1 MSLCPK
7 GIRKIEGVISMKN
20 LSVSMKLIVGF
31 GIVLAFL
38 LLSTLL
44 SFYCINTIS
53 TQIELYGVYTLP
65 NNTSLWTI
73 RREIVSAQSYLGR
86 AFIEKSPSMVEEM
99 LVQAQEEGKAAL
111 NELDK
116 YAANQRDTSLDQ
128 QIKELRISLERIL
141 AVRSE
146 ISVLLKNP
154 TEENLQ
160 KGYGLFVEQYIK
172 GFDEANEILI
182 GFTNTANEQ
191 AATQRIDSIQAQQ
204 IAWVSLS
211 VFAVGSL
218 VATVLVG
225 LAIRRSILIPV
236 REIERVYG
244 EMAKGN
250 MGVSVNYESRDEL
263 GRMAKSIKRT
273 NELLSA
279 YIDDISEK
287 LGQISEGDLR
297 VAVDMEYIGD
307 FAAIKHAMEE
317 TTLSLNQTLS
327 IINNASE
334 EVTTGAAQVST
345 GAQALA
351 AGSTEQAATVEE
363 LSVSIARISEQAV
376 DNSSNVRVASRYVD
390 QAGAGVTTGNEYMKQ
405 LTQAMEEIGNVSND
419 ITKITKMIED
429 IAFQTNILA
438 LNATIEAARA
448 GAAGKGFAVV
458 ADEVRNLAAKSAEA
472 AKQTSHLI
480 AESVSTV
487 EKGTELTSQTAQI
500 LSEVEQKALIIKERI
515 TKIDQASAEQAAAI
529 EQIKL
534 GLNQVSS
541 VVQNNA
547 ATAEENSASS
557 EEMSAQ
563 ALTLRRE
570 VGKFRLYEA
579 HQDNRGK
586 AAALVL

>member
-1 MSLCPK
+1 
-7 GIRKIEGVISMKN
+7 MKN
-20 LSVSMKLIVGF
+20 LSVSMKLIIGF

-44 SFYCINTIS
+44 SFYCINTIN

-73 RREIVSAQSYLGR
+73 RREIVSAQSYLAR

-116 YAANQRDTSLDQ
+116 YAANQRNTSRDQ

-160 KGYGLFVEQYIK
+160 KGYDLFVGQYIK
-172 GFDEANEILI
+172 GFNEASEILI
-182 GFTNTANEQ
+182 GFANTANER

-218 VATVLVG
+218 AATVLVG

-236 REIERVYG
+236 KEIERVYG

-263 GRMAKSIKRT
+263 GSMAKSIKRT

-327 IINNASE
+327 IINNAAE
-334 EVTTGAAQVST
+334 EVSTGAAQVST

-480 AESVSTV
+480 AESVSTI

-570 VGKFRLYEA
+570 VGKFRLYET
-579 HQDNRGK
+579 HQNNRGK

>member
-1 MSLCPK
+1 
-7 GIRKIEGVISMKN
+7 MKN

-250 MGVSVNYESRDEL
+250 MSVSVNYESRDEL
-263 GRMAKSIKRT
+263 GSMAKNIKRT

-351 AGSTEQAATVEE
+351 AGSTVQAATVEE
-363 LSVSIARISEQAV
+363 LSVSIARISEQAA

-515 TKIDQASAEQAAAI
+515 TKIDQASAEQAASI

>member
-7 GIRKIEGVISMKN
+7 GILKIEGVISMKN
-20 LSVSMKLIVGF
+20 LSVSMKLIIGF

-44 SFYCINTIS
+44 SFYCINTIN

-73 RREIVSAQSYLGR
+73 RREIVSAQSYLAR

-116 YAANQRDTSLDQ
+116 YAANQRNTSRDQ

-160 KGYGLFVEQYIK
+160 KGYDLFVGQYIK
-172 GFDEANEILI
+172 GFNEASEILI
-182 GFTNTANEQ
+182 GFANTANER

-218 VATVLVG
+218 AATVLVG

-236 REIERVYG
+236 KEIERVYG

-263 GRMAKSIKRT
+263 GSMAKSIKRT

-327 IINNASE
+327 IINNAAE
-334 EVTTGAAQVST
+334 EVSTGAAQVST

-480 AESVSTV
+480 AESVSTI

-570 VGKFRLYEA
+570 VGKFRLYET
-579 HQDNRGK
+579 HQNNRGK